1 MQNCVHKQ
9 SAIGVTNVLIV
20 CLISLSCS
28 AFAGGAD
35 IYDAGGGKLIGK
47 VTSGCPSPSLKMNV
61 AMGYVERDFAKT
73 GTAVKLEVRKK
84 LFDAQVTKMPFVPSN
99 YYIPK

>member
-1 MQNCVHKQ
+1 MCFLLFLHV
-9 SAIGVTNVLIV
+9 V
-20 CLISLSCS
+20 
-28 AFAGGAD
+28 FAGGAN
-35 IYDAGGGKLIGK
+35 IYDADGNKVIGK

-61 AMGYVERDFAKT
+61 AMGYVERDFGKN

-84 LFDAQVTKMPFVPSN
+84 LYDAEVTKMPFVKAN